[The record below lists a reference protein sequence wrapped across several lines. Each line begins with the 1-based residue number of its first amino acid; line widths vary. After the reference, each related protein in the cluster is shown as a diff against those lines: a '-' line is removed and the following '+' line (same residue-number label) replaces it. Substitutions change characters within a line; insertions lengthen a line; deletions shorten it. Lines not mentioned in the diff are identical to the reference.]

1 MLVLQFN
8 EGTNPPSITLYHRFA
23 YSNDCNNS
31 CVRDTPILHFL
42 TVLKRGC
49 FGGVLARRLITNFLP
64 RQTVKHPLCLSRP
77 SWAPRCLPSYN
88 LGGAAHASC
97 IIMPRQI
104 PRIKYKYKIPTNTN
118 VKTIQFNVWPYAR
131 NISIFNWDT
140 RGRHKHKSNFK
151 QIQVATVLQ
160 FRRNYISDASPL
172 HSIVDRGPN

>member
-97 IIMPRQI
+97 IIIPLQI
-104 PRIKYKYKIPTNTN
+104 PRVKYKYKIPTNTN
-118 VKTIQFNVWPYAR
+118 VKQIQL
-131 NISIFNWDT
+131 ST
-140 RGRHKHKSNFK
+140 LHK
-151 QIQVATVLQ
+151 QINLK
-160 FRRNYISDASPL
+160 SPWANTNRTSNKYKL
-172 HSIVDRGPN
+172 LLSFNLGGTTCPMHHHCTQ